1 MRTKVYRIEKIVS
14 VNNNNEYF
22 RLVRDN
28 DSAILFAH
36 ADIRR
41 CVEEFEEIKMY
52 SDDSDSVCR
61 VLENEIIVKTIG
73 ALSLAELLRK

>member
-41 CVEEFEEIKMY
+41 CVEAFEDIKNNSY
-52 SDDSDSVCR
+52 DSRSVSR

-73 ALSLAELLRK
+73 SLSLADLMI